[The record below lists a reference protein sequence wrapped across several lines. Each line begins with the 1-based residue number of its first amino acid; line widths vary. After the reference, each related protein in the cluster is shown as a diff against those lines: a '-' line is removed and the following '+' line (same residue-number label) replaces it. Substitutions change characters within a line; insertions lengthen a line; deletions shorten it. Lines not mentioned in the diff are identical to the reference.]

1 MRPAINRR
9 TFLAGTGATLASTAA
24 VSACTTSQPTAGGS
38 AVTGSVYGRYSV
50 ERISFDSDGTTLRGN
65 LYVPTGLTGQAPAVP
80 ILGPYCYVKEQ
91 APAQYAPRLAA
102 EGFVAIVFDAR
113 RHGSSDGEPRRFE
126 DPLAKVADVRAALDY
141 LASRPE
147 VDADRLAVLGVCEG
161 ASEVLRVAVDDP
173 RVTAVAGV
181 SGHYRDYD
189 NDLAVIGGPQFDAG
203 EVERAQVVDWHEAR
217 KARGA
222 DAMRRFRESGEV
234 EYGLIVDPER
244 IDVALP
250 RRMIWDWYQGWAV
263 RGLWENRYA
272 LMSDVPYFE
281 FESMSAAEKL
291 STPLLMVHADFSDGP
306 DAARR
311 QFAAVPGTDKRLVW
325 QGENT
330 HFQYYEDPVVIDNAV
345 ALAAAW
351 FRDHQ

>member
-1 MRPAINRR
+1 M
-9 TFLAGTGATLASTAA
+9 
-24 VSACTTSQPTAGGS
+24 VS
-38 AVTGSVYGRYSV
+38 SVHGCYRV
-50 ERISFDSDGTTLRGN
+50 ERVCFDSGGITLRGD
-65 LYVPTGLTGQAPAVP
+65 LYVPTGITEQAPAVP

-91 APAQYAPRLAA
+91 APVQYASRLAD
-102 EGFVAIVFDAR
+102 EGFVAIAFDAR
-113 RHGSSDGEPRRFE
+113 RHGTSDGEPRRFE

-181 SGHYRDYD
+181 SGHYRDAD
-189 NDLAVIGGPQFDAG
+189 NDIALVGGEAFDAG
-203 EVERAQVVDWHEAR
+203 EVERAEVADWLEAR

-222 DAMRRFRESGEV
+222 AAMRRFHESGDV
-234 EYGLIVDPER
+234 DYGVIVDPER
-244 IDVALP
+244 TDVALP
-250 RRMIWDWYQGWAV
+250 RRMIWEWYHGWAD
-263 RGLWENRYA
+263 RGIWENRYA

-281 FESMSAAEKL
+281 FESLSAAEKL
-291 STPLLMVHADFSDGP
+291 STPLLMVHADFCDGP

-311 QFAAVPGTDKRLVW
+311 HFATVPGTDKHLVW